1 VKWEKTRVQ
10 QETNVMKTGKRSNYR
25 DIKKDG

>member
-1 VKWEKTRVQ
+1 VQ

-25 DIKKDG
+25 DIKKNG